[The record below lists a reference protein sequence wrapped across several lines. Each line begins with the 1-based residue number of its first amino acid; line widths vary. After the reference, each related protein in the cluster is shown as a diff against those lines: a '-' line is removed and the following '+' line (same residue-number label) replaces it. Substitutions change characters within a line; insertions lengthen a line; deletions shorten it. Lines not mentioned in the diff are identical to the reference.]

1 MTLEEIKHI
10 LYQKCLAWIEN
21 KIEISTKAMNDAQ
34 DSANSE
40 EKSSAGDKY
49 ETGRAMSQN
58 ERDMYARQLAEC
70 LKQKQLLLSINP
82 DQSSSIIVAGSL
94 VRTEAANYFISI
106 SAGSFSID
114 NVTYFAVSI
123 DTPVAKL
130 LLGKKAGDSFV
141 LNGKSILI
149 RENH

>member
-1 MTLEEIKHI
+1 MTLEEIKHT

-149 RENH
+149 QENH